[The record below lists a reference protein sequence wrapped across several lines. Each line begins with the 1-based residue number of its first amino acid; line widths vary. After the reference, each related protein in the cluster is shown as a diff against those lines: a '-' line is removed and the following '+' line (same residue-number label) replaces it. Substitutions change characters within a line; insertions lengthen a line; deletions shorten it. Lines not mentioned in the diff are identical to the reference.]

1 MSSISLSA
9 AGSLLLAERQTKKR
23 RMMNEKSSSSSSLSS
38 SLSLSSVVDVGG
50 PIEDTDTAIQ
60 KLKNAGFD
68 LEKYNN
74 DINDEQNV
82 PPAFIGYGIS
92 TWVVTPMIYF
102 CGKGDLKM
110 CRYLFVNGASC
121 SKETSNRFWFPMYVA
136 ALESQ
141 TDVCKWLYEHGAKDD
156 IKKKNSRGFT
166 PLRAS
171 VRTGPSTS
179 TSTSHWLILNGAL
192 CQNDSSTIDDTIM
205 RRDLDPYDQYTTLSV
220 DKLLQL
226 LLLAQETVQFHNTF
240 IIFLGGT
247 ISTSS
252 PVDSS
257 PLQSFN
263 GKSGIMELIGDYAG
277 VVRGSKL
284 RMLRKIVDRFSAW
297 L

>member
-156 IKKKNSRGFT
+156 IKKKNSWGYT

-171 VRTGPSTS
+171 VKTDLGTS
-179 TSTSHWLILNGAL
+179 TNHWLILNGAL
-192 CQNDSSTIDDTIM
+192 CQNDSSTIGDTIM
-205 RRDLDPYDQYTTLSV
+205 KRDLDPHYRYKIVLW
-220 DKLLQL
+220 
-226 LLLAQETVQFHNTF
+226 AQETVQFHNTF

-284 RMLRKIVDRFSAW
+284 RMLRQFVDRFSAFFEDVPK
-297 L
+297 